1 MNRQNQQS
9 SRTADD
15 EITYFDFI
23 STGVGYLNRVRE
35 VKPKGGGR
43 KSEPYLACRIN
54 VIVGPSNDVE
64 YREFDLRVVG
74 RQAFEAMDIIDQHRQ
89 GDNDRIVVTFRA
101 GDARPEDYT
110 VSRTDSRGNAEPQ
123 RRFCL
128 KGRLLQIMSAK
139 INGVPIPLPQVDRPV
154 EAGLNPSADDEDRG
168 YGSAAY
174 EEAEEASPRNV
185 NAQPRRAA

>member
-1 MNRQNQQS
+1 MNRQNQQT
-9 SRTADD
+9 SRTSDD

-35 VKPKGGGR
+35 VNPRGGGR

-74 RQAFEAMDIIDQHRQ
+74 RQALEAMEIIDQHRKS
-89 GDNDRIVVTFRA
+89 DNDRIVVTFRA

-110 VSRTDSRGNAEPQ
+110 ISRTDARGNAEPQ

-139 INGVPIPLPQVDRPV
+139 INGVPISLPQVERPAEPV
-154 EAGLNPSADDEDRG
+154 LLASSDLGDQGRESSSHQVDEA
-168 YGSAAY
+168 
-174 EEAEEASPRNV
+174 
-185 NAQPRRAA
+185 PRRAGNTQQRRAA